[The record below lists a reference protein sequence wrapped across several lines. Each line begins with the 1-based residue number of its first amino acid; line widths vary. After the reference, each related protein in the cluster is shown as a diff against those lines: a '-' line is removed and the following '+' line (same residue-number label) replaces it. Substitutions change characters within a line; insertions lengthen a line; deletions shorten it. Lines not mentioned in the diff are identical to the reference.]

1 MRDSTRASHPPGI
14 DLVAEPACCP
24 GGACGPIFEKSL
36 LELAFN
42 GIRDMVR
49 SRNAPTLAEAGPVT
63 SPLDGILSTRR
74 PSRLPQAHPSKDA
87 PHD

>member
-24 GGACGPIFEKSL
+24 GGACGPIFETSL
-36 LELAFN
+36 LKLAFN
-42 GIRDMVR
+42 RIRDMVR

-63 SPLDGILSTRR
+63 SPLDEILSTAPAVPAP
-74 PSRLPQAHPSKDA
+74 PSSPIQGCAS
-87 PHD
+87 